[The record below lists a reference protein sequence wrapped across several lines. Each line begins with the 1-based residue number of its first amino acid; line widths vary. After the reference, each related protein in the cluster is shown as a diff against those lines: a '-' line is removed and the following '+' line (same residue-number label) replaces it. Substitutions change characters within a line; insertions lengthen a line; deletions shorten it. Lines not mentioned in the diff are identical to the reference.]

1 MNRMPQDELLFLKA
15 VRREPV
21 PRTPLWIMR
30 QAGRYLPEY
39 RRIRK
44 DRDFL
49 SVCKNPELAAEVTM
63 QPMRR
68 FDLDAA
74 ILFSDILVLP
84 EAMGVKLEF
93 IDNRGPRLWPRIID
107 ENRFQIL
114 SCDPV
119 IERLQYIADAI
130 KRILG
135 ELDGRKP
142 LIGFSGS
149 PFTLAAYMIEGTPTR
164 NFKYIKTMLY
174 KDTSLLHRLLDMLTE
189 AVVHSLTLQIEAGVH
204 AVQIFD
210 TWGGI
215 LPIHLFESFSGR
227 YMKRIAGE
235 LKTLGVP
242 VILFSKGGLE
252 PIRVLADSGAD
263 MLGVDWM
270 TEMSDARDMVGGRM
284 ALQGNLDPGVL
295 YGDRD
300 AIRREVKKIL
310 DVFKG
315 NSGHVFNLG
324 HGIMPDADVD
334 KVSFLVDEVRAQ
346 SEALHDTGK

>member
-1 MNRMPQDELLFLKA
+1 MNRMTPDEFVFLKA
-15 VRREPV
+15 IRREPI

-39 RRIRK
+39 RKIRK
-44 DRDFL
+44 KRDFL
-49 SVCKNPELAAEVTM
+49 SVCKDPELAAEVTL

-74 ILFSDILVLP
+74 ILFSDILILP
-84 EAMGVKLEF
+84 EAMGIKLEF
-93 IDNRGPRLWPRIID
+93 INNRGPRLWPRIID
-107 ENRFQIL
+107 ESRLQIL
-114 SCDPV
+114 SCEPI
-119 IERLQYIADAI
+119 IERLQFVVETI
-130 KRILG
+130 KRILAA
-135 ELDGRKP
+135 LDGKKP

-174 KDTSLLHRLLDMLTE
+174 KKSSILPRLLDMLTE
-189 AVVHSLTLQIEAGVH
+189 AVIHSLTLQIAAGVH

-215 LPIHLFESFSGR
+215 LPIHLFDSFSGK
-227 YMKRIAGE
+227 YMKKIAEE

-252 PIRVLADSGAD
+252 PIRMLADSAAD

-270 TEMSDARDMVGGRM
+270 TEMAEARDVVDDRM

-295 YGDRD
+295 YGDNET
-300 AIRREVKKIL
+300 IRREIKKIL
-310 DVFKG
+310 EVFKG

-334 KVSFLVDEVRAQ
+334 KVSFLVNEVRAQ
-346 SEALHDTGK
+346 SEVLRNTTI

>member
-1 MNRMPQDELLFLKA
+1 M
-15 VRREPV
+15 RREPI

-49 SVCKNPELAAEVTM
+49 SVCKDPELAAEVTM

-74 ILFSDILVLP
+74 ILFSDILLLP

-93 IDNRGPRLWPRIID
+93 IENRGPRLWPRILN
-107 ENRFQIL
+107 EKSFQIL
-114 SCDPV
+114 SCTDV
-119 IERLQYIADAI
+119 IERLQFVAFAI
-130 KRILG
+130 ENILG
-135 ELDGRKP
+135 ELGGRKP

-164 NFKYIKTMLY
+164 NFKYIKSMVYREDSILRP
-174 KDTSLLHRLLDMLTE
+174 LLELLTE
-189 AVVHSLTLQIEAGVH
+189 AVIHSLTLQIAAGVH

-215 LPIHLFESFSGR
+215 LPVHLFDTFSGR
-227 YMKRIAGE
+227 YMKRIAE
-235 LKTLGVP
+235 KLKPLGVP
-242 VILFSKGGLE
+242 VVLFSKGGLE
-252 PIRVLADSGAD
+252 LIRALADSEAD
-263 MLGVDWM
+263 VLGVDWM
-270 TEMSDARDMVGGRM
+270 TEMADARVAVNGRM
-284 ALQGNLDPGVL
+284 ALQGNLDPGAL
-295 YGDRD
+295 YGDKD
-300 AIRREVKKIL
+300 AIRREIKKIL

-346 SEALHDTGK
+346 SEVLHNTRK